1 MKRLAKISLL
11 SCGLSSDSDE
21 SAEEEAE
28 EEEDGLSEDE
38 GMLEVSSWLLPSEE
52 EGESVWQEASRSEE
66 ASSRKKA
73 FLFGFAVIKNSF
85 RAMALY
91 RRAHVSEKEKIV
103 ENATGVLVIS

>member
-11 SCGLSSDSDE
+11 SCGLSSGSDE

-52 EGESVWQEASRSEE
+52 EGESVWQEASKSEE

-73 FLFGFAVIKNSF
+73 FLFGFAVIKKILSGHGIIQA
-85 RAMALY
+85 RAC
-91 RRAHVSEKEKIV
+91 K
-103 ENATGVLVIS
+103 